1 MSTFLG
7 IDAGSVALSAVFTDS
22 KGEILHS
29 SYRFH
34 HGQTEE
40 VLKEILAASGIQEIT
55 GAACT
60 VSAPRWL
67 TCSSRIDN
75 QVAMIHSM
83 RKLHPDGREL
93 LFAGGEK
100 FGLIR
105 FDEQGNYSCL
115 KQNTS
120 CAAGTGSFLDQQAGR
135 LNLKGIE
142 EFCRIA
148 QTNHDPLPQIASR
161 CAVFA
166 KTDLIHAQQEGFSLP
181 AICDGLSKGL
191 AKNLADTLFTG
202 QKLQGPLIF
211 CGGVSKNT
219 RVMQYLEE
227 LAGIPITTDLMSP
240 FYGAYGAVLDLLDD
254 VPLLE
259 NAPFP
264 LEALFGKKEQ
274 KEYSYYP
281 PLELHLSTYP
291 DFQSGTNYS
300 STRTS
305 PLGDFEVEVDL
316 YEELPPNGDYILGV
330 DIGSTSTKAVL
341 LGSDGRVMA
350 GFYTGTLGRPL
361 QAAKGI
367 LQTIKQVEQDKDCII
382 RITGCGT
389 TGSGRKFIGKII
401 GSDLMLDEITAHAR
415 AAYELDTQVDTIIE
429 IGGQDSKFTTLHKG
443 IVTSSIMNSV
453 CAAGTGSFLEEQAK
467 KMGCSVKE
475 YAQRTMSSRAPA
487 SSDRC
492 TVFMERDMNHF
503 LNEGCS
509 VDEVLASAIHS
520 VRENYLQK
528 VVGSSPLGKRI
539 YFQGAT
545 ARNKALVAAFEQ
557 KLGQPIQVSRFCHLT
572 GALGVALMLQENP
585 AEKPLFRGIDLFKQ
599 DIPVEQE
606 ICQLCNN
613 QCKISVATVDG
624 EKAAYGFLCGRD
636 YQTQH
641 FVDNNRSG
649 FDMLKAR
656 KKVFRVKEKPV
667 ADSPYTIG
675 IPAALH
681 LADELPLWEY
691 FFGKLGIATV
701 NSEKMKDPVKLG
713 KVHSEAEFCAPVS
726 AWHGHVLYLKDK
738 ADYLFLPLYLE
749 RKEDGKNQARRF
761 CYYTQYAPSLA
772 HCRWKQNRI
781 LNPLLKYTYSQF
793 YTKTELYRMLLELP
807 GEAISYLKVSA
818 AYDEALEYFQ
828 QRKESL
834 KELYTPIEED
844 IQVVLLG
851 RPYTLLSPAMNK
863 GIPEL
868 FAAQGIRAYTSEMLP
883 DYPLKLDRLNIMRE
897 EIHWSLAA
905 GIMETAQ
912 KVAAMD
918 GVYPVLVTSFKCSP
932 DSFIRNYFKGFL
944 ESQNKPYLILELDEH
959 DSSVGYET
967 RIEAAV
973 RAFRNHASFT
983 EKREKKSK
991 VFQPQYTRKLNGK
1004 TLLLPNWD
1012 PVSCRFLSAILNR
1025 EGIDTRVLDETDEII
1040 RDSLKHNTGQCIPLN
1055 AVTQGAME
1063 YIRRK
1068 GLNPAKTALWMART
1082 NLSCNIPLYPYQIQT
1097 ILQEEGKGME
1107 KVEGYI
1113 GRFDFLDF
1121 SPKVSLN
1128 AYLAFL
1134 FTGYIRRMSCR
1145 IRPYEIHSGETDRAR
1160 EKSIAIIEEMFRGD
1174 RNRDEALDEIIPL
1187 FESIETS
1194 YNEKPKVAIFGDF
1207 YVRDNPVMNQDL
1219 IRFIE
1224 ANGGEVITTPY
1235 SEYAKIIAEAHFRR
1249 IIKKKRYATYL
1260 MQKPLLKLMTRM
1272 EQSFSKRFNRVLKD
1286 PLFTYS
1292 TQEEEEAMF
1301 QLFGMRLEH
1310 SGESAENLLKIFY
1323 LKRNFP
1329 EISLFVQ
1336 TSPAFCC
1343 PGLVT
1348 EAMASRIEEVT
1359 EVPVISITYDGTG
1372 GNKNEAIVPYLRFPR
1387 KGSKRSGE
1395 TDRQGEMI
1403 V

>member
-1 MSTFLG
+1 MSIFLG
-7 IDAGSVALSAVFTDS
+7 LDAGSVAISAVFTDGE
-22 KGEILHS
+22 GEILHS

-40 VLKEILAASGIQEIT
+40 VLKEILADSEMQEIT
-55 GAACT
+55 AAACT

-75 QVAMIHSM
+75 QVAMIRSM
-83 RKLHPDGREL
+83 RKLHPQGREL
-93 LFAGGEK
+93 LFVGGEK

-105 FDEQGNYSCL
+105 FDEQGNYSSL

-135 LNLKGIE
+135 LNLNGIE
-142 EFCRIA
+142 EFCSIA
-148 QTNHDPLPQIASR
+148 LENKDPLPQIASR

-202 QKLQGPLIF
+202 QKLLGPLIF
-211 CGGVSKNT
+211 CGGVSMND
-219 RVMQYLEE
+219 RVMHYLEE
-227 LAGIPITTDLMSP
+227 MAGIPILTDEMSP

-254 VPLLE
+254 DASLSDKRLIS
-259 NAPFP
+259 
-264 LEALFGKKEQ
+264 LDSIFGNKEK

-281 PLELHLSTYP
+281 PLELKLSSYP

-300 STRTS
+300 HMIEG
-305 PLGDFEVEVDL
+305 PLGHFEVEVDL
-316 YEELPPNGDYILGV
+316 YEELPPSDDYILGV

-367 LQTIKQVEQDKDCII
+367 LQSISQVELDNNCTIC
-382 RITGCGT
+382 ITGCGT

-415 AAYELDTQVDTIIE
+415 AAYELDPHVDTIIE

-475 YAQRTMSSRAPA
+475 YAQRTMRSRAPA

-528 VVGSSPLGKRI
+528 VVGGSPLGDRI

-557 KLGQPIQVSRFCHLT
+557 KLGQPVLVSRFCHLT
-572 GALGVALMLQENP
+572 GALGVALMLQETS
-585 AEKPLFRGIDLFKQ
+585 AEQTLFRGIDLYKQ
-599 DIPVEQE
+599 DIPIEQE

-613 QCKISVATVDG
+613 HCKISVATVDG

-636 YQTQH
+636 YQTRH

-656 KKVFRVKEKPV
+656 KKAFRVKEKP
-667 ADSPYTIG
+667 AITSSYTIG

-681 LADELPLWEY
+681 LAEDLPLWEY

-701 NSEKMKDPVKLG
+701 TSEKAIDPVKKG
-713 KVHSEAEFCAPVS
+713 KIHSEAEFCAPVS
-726 AWHGHVLYLKDK
+726 AWHGHVDYLREK

-749 RKEDGKNQARRF
+749 RKGDGKNQARRF

-772 HCRWKQNRI
+772 RCRWKESRI
-781 LNPLLKYTYSQF
+781 LNPLIKYTYSQF
-793 YTKTELYRMLLELP
+793 YIKTELYRMLLQLP
-807 GEAISYLKVSA
+807 GEAISYLKVSN
-818 AYDEALEYFQ
+818 AYDDALEYFQ
-828 QRKESL
+828 QRKANL
-834 KELYTPIEED
+834 KELYTPQDKD

-851 RPYTLLSPAMNK
+851 RPYTLLSPSMNK

-868 FAAQGIRAYTSEMLP
+868 FAAQGIRAYSSEMLP
-883 DYPLKLDRLNIMRE
+883 DFPLKMDHLGIMRE
-897 EIHWSLAA
+897 EIHWNYAA

-912 KVAAMD
+912 KVASME

-932 DSFIRNYFKGFL
+932 DSFIRNYFKDFL

-973 RAFRNHASFT
+973 RAFRNHASFS
-983 EKREKKSK
+983 EKREKKTK
-991 VFQPQYTRKLNGK
+991 VFQPYYSQKLKGK

-1025 EGIDTRVLDETDEII
+1025 EGIDARVLDETDEII
-1040 RDSLKHNTGQCIPLN
+1040 RDSLKHNNGQCIPLN

-1063 YIRRK
+1063 YIKRNA
-1068 GLNPAKTALWMART
+1068 LNPAKTAIWMART

-1097 ILQEEGKGME
+1097 ILQAEGNGME
-1107 KVEGYI
+1107 KVQGYI

-1128 AYLAFL
+1128 AYLAFM

-1145 IRPYEIHSGETDRAR
+1145 IRPYEIQRGKTDEVR
-1160 EKSIAIIEEMFRGD
+1160 ERSISIIEEMFRGD
-1174 RNRDEALDEIIPL
+1174 RNRDEALEEIIAL
-1187 FESIETS
+1187 FEAIETA
-1194 YNEKPKVAIFGDF
+1194 YVQKPQVAVFGDF

-1224 ANGGEVITTPY
+1224 DNGGEVITTPY

-1249 IIKKKRYATYL
+1249 IIKKKHYATYL
-1260 MQKPLLKLMTRM
+1260 IQKPMLKLMKRM
-1272 EQSFSKRFNRVLKD
+1272 ERSIAEKFKRVLKD
-1286 PLFTYS
+1286 PLFSYS
-1292 TQEEEEAMF
+1292 TENEEESMLE
-1301 QLFGMRLEH
+1301 LFGMRLEH
-1310 SGESAENLLKIFY
+1310 SGESAENLLKILY

-1329 EISLFVQ
+1329 DISLFVQ

-1348 EAMASRIEEVT
+1348 EAMASRIEEIT
-1359 EVPVISITYDGTG
+1359 RVPVISITYDGTG

-1387 KGSKRSGE
+1387 KKVISSKTSI
-1395 TDRQGEMI
+1395 DQQHL
-1403 V
+1403 